1 MLQIASF
8 FGVGFLPKAPGTW
21 GSLFALPFAYL
32 LMGFFGFPL
41 FVLLTIGLFFL
52 GWRAVF
58 KVQQA
63 QNVEDPGWIVVD
75 EVVGQ
80 WVALMPIGWGI
91 YHNQLDPLTF
101 LWPGYV
107 VGFLAFRLF
116 DIKKWGPIG
125 WADRKGTALGVMLDD
140 VFAGIFA
147 AILVLICA
155 FLYHAVLFSLIAK

>member
-32 LMGFFGFPL
+32 IMGFFGFPMF
-41 FVLLTIGLFFL
+41 FVLTVLLFFL
-52 GWRAVF
+52 GWRAVV
-58 KVQQA
+58 KVQKDQD
-63 QNVEDPGWIVVD
+63 VEDPGWIVID

-80 WVALMPIGWGI
+80 WVALWPIGYGI
-91 YHNQLDPLTF
+91 YSAGLDPLVF

-107 VGFLAFRLF
+107 VGFLGFRLF
-116 DIKKWGPIG
+116 DIKKWGPVG

-140 VFAGIFA
+140 VFAGLGAAVLVMIGA
-147 AILVLICA
+147 AI
-155 FLYHAVLFSLIAK
+155 YHGVVMG

>member
-32 LMGFFGFPL
+32 LMGFLGFPI
-41 FVLLTIGLFFL
+41 FVIITIIVFFL
-52 GWRAVF
+52 GWRSVVVIQ
-58 KVQQA
+58 KRQD
-63 QNVEDPGWIVVD
+63 VEDPGWIVID

-80 WVALMPIGWGI
+80 WIALFPIGYAI
-91 YHNQLDPLTF
+91 YSMGLDPLIF

-107 VGFLAFRLF
+107 VGFLGFRLF
-116 DIKKWGPIG
+116 DIKKWGPVG

-140 VFAGIFA
+140 VFAGIGA
-147 AILVLICA
+147 AILVMIGSA
-155 FLYHAVLFSLIAK
+155 IYHGIIMG